1 MKMITVK
8 LKELAE
14 ITMGVSPK
22 SCFYNTEGKG
32 LPFLQGNRT
41 FGDKYPA
48 FDTFTQN
55 TTKIAPLNSVLMSV
69 RAPVGDINIT
79 KQQCCIGR
87 GLCCLVS
94 KENNNEFLY
103 YLLKLGSNRIKNYE
117 TGTTFGSIN
126 SDIIHN
132 LEFTIPEDKKVRL
145 KISNF
150 LSLFDEKIESNNAI
164 NDNLQEQAFLHF
176 NKLLQGKEADTCL
189 SNYVCLN
196 PNRQLPKGKIAR
208 CIDMS
213 KLSTSG
219 TFPSGWEY
227 KEYNGGMKFC
237 NGDTILAR
245 ITPCLE
251 NGKTALIN
259 FLDSDEVAFGSTEY
273 IVLSPKFP
281 YVSPGFVYCLS
292 RYTPFV
298 DYAVKNMNGSSGRQ
312 RVSAETISQFSL
324 PAISEMEFKTFGKIT
339 NPLFQLMLC
348 NSIESIRL
356 AGMRDELLP
365 RLLQGDIEIN

>member
-1 MKMITVK
+1 MIS
-8 LKELAE
+8 
-14 ITMGVSPK
+14 I
-22 SCFYNTEGKG
+22 C
-32 LPFLQGNRT
+32 Q
-41 FGDKYPA
+41 
-48 FDTFTQN
+48 
-55 TTKIAPLNSVLMSV
+55 
-69 RAPVGDINIT
+69 
-79 KQQCCIGR
+79 
-87 GLCCLVS
+87 
-94 KENNNEFLY
+94 
-103 YLLKLGSNRIKNYE
+103 LLGGS
-117 TGTTFGSIN
+117 
-126 SDIIHN
+126 
-132 LEFTIPEDKKVRL
+132 L
-145 KISNF
+145 
-150 LSLFDEKIESNNAI
+150 

-189 SNYVCLN
+189 SDYVCLN

-273 IVLSPKFP
+273 IVLSPKFSH
-281 YVSPGFVYCLS
+281 VSPGFVYCLS

-324 PAISEMEFKTFGKIT
+324 PVISEKEFETFGKTT

-348 NSIESIRL
+348 NSIESLRL
-356 AGMRDELLP
+356 AKMRDELLP
-365 RLLQGDIEIN
+365 RLLRGDIEINLLCR

>member
-1 MKMITVK
+1 M
-8 LKELAE
+8 
-14 ITMGVSPK
+14 
-22 SCFYNTEGKG
+22 
-32 LPFLQGNRT
+32 
-41 FGDKYPA
+41 
-48 FDTFTQN
+48 
-55 TTKIAPLNSVLMSV
+55 
-69 RAPVGDINIT
+69 
-79 KQQCCIGR
+79 
-87 GLCCLVS
+87 
-94 KENNNEFLY
+94 
-103 YLLKLGSNRIKNYE
+103 
-117 TGTTFGSIN
+117 
-126 SDIIHN
+126 
-132 LEFTIPEDKKVRL
+132 
-145 KISNF
+145 
-150 LSLFDEKIESNNAI
+150 I